1 MNTLDASFID
11 NNGQQYDDKQF
22 VYEIKDKLQQILHR
36 EFPDSRIKQQIKTD
50 SSGLNF
56 ACPYCH
62 DSATNTSKKRGHL
75 IFKGKWAGHYK
86 CFNCGHFTSIDKFMH
101 DFDQD
106 LTLSGIK
113 FVEEHKQNMSM
124 QYRTESAELTADV
137 FQKDLAE
144 KYGLNREAF
153 RDYMGLS
160 EIDTSYRGIN
170 GYNYLTS
177 RMQYNFRNFL
187 FDYRTNSVVILNL
200 CDNKIIGCQI
210 RRIGRNVPKDKRF
223 LTYTLDRIYKYILKQ
238 PNINVPEEL
247 NTISTLFNIY
257 SVDVYKPIIV
267 TEGPMDAFLLPN
279 AIATSGAN
287 KKMAIELPFYYL
299 FDADTT
305 GNKRAIEKLR
315 THSNVFMWG
324 KLKKDLGLPRRHKW
338 DINDV
343 VLWCRD
349 NKPFGFKIQW
359 LNYFTDNI
367 LDMIYLDDLTM
378 AI

>member
-113 FVEEHKQNMSM
+113 FVEDHKQNMSM